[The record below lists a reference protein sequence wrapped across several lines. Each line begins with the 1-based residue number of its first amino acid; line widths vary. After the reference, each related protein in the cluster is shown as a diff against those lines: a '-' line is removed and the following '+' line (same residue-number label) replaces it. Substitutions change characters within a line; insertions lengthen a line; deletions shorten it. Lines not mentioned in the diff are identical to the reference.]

1 MISSMTG
8 YGKGESRNKYYNF
21 KIEIKSVNHRYKNI
35 SIKLPHHLN
44 HLEDNIKNIIEQR
57 INRGSIDVYVN
68 LEYLDESLI
77 DVDVDLPLAKS
88 YQKALDEINTSLN
101 LQDKITINHIIAMR
115 DVIKTEK
122 KDVEDEE
129 IISPLTIATNQAVDE
144 LIKMREI
151 EGERLKLDMLNKLT
165 EIENYVV
172 RIKDLSP
179 IIINDYKEKLRQN
192 ISEILTENIPVD
204 EERLLNEVA
213 YFVDKASVDEELV
226 RLNSHICQFREI
238 LNNEDVVGRKL
249 DFLIQE
255 INREINTIGSKSSN
269 YEISNNV
276 VNMKAELEK
285 IREQV
290 QNIE

>member
-1 MISSMTG
+1 
-8 YGKGESRNKYYNF
+8 
-21 KIEIKSVNHRYKNI
+21 
-35 SIKLPHHLN
+35 
-44 HLEDNIKNIIEQR
+44 
-57 INRGSIDVYVN
+57 
-68 LEYLDESLI
+68 
-77 DVDVDLPLAKS
+77 
-88 YQKALDEINTSLN
+88 
-101 LQDKITINHIIAMR
+101 
-115 DVIKTEK
+115 
-122 KDVEDEE
+122 
-129 IISPLTIATNQAVDE
+129 
-144 LIKMREI
+144 
-151 EGERLKLDMLNKLT
+151 MLNKLT

-226 RLNSHICQFREI
+226 RLNSHISQFREI